1 MGSVVH
7 TVTDAV
13 GLTDYAGAERREEAA
28 NKAADR
34 SYALTDKQLEFQKK
48 QYEEWKSIY
57 GDLQENLNDYYSN
70 MTTDKYI
77 TQSNQQVEQ
86 QFSLQQKR
94 LQQTLAQRGI
104 DNSGIEAAAQLAM
117 STKLAEDKANVRMT
131 ADDYVNKQK
140 MQFVGL
146 GLGQGTQMLGTQA
159 QIASTGI
166 SSAAN
171 ISGANVGASASM
183 SNAAVNAVGGM
194 VGSVVGAV
202 GGYKS
207 AQAMTAMG

>member
-28 NKAADR
+28 NKAANR
-34 SYALTDKQLEFQKK
+34 VNQLTDKQLEFQRK

-77 TQSNQQVEQ
+77 TQSNQQIEQ
-86 QFSLQQKR
+86 QFNLQQKR

-117 STKLAEDKANVRMT
+117 STKLAEDKANVRMI

-159 QIASTGI
+159 QVASAGI
-166 SSAAN
+166 GANAN
-171 ISGANVGASASM
+171 ISSSNTAASASM
-183 SNAAVNAVGGM
+183 SNAAVNAIGGT
-194 VGSVVGAV
+194 VGSIVGAY
-202 GGYKS
+202 GGYQA
-207 AQAMTAMG
+207 AQAMK